1 MGSVLVGDCRD
12 VLPTLGAGSV
22 QCVVTSPPY
31 YGLRDYQHPDQI
43 GLEPSVEAYV
53 AEMVAVFRAVRRVLA
68 DDGVVFLNLGDSYSG
83 GPSTGANGW
92 KAGSI
97 GVGSD
102 AARGVPVGK
111 HGDGIG
117 PKQLLGVP
125 WRVAFALQADG
136 WVLRS
141 DIIWHK
147 PNPIPES
154 VRDRPTKAHEY
165 VFLLAKQPRYFYDAE
180 AIKEANATV
189 GDSREAKGRFTYD
202 EKYGP
207 ERSDGAQQAFVKID
221 PSGRNARSVWTIA
234 TTPYSGAHFATMP
247 PELARRC
254 ILAGSSA
261 RGQCPK
267 CGAPW
272 HRVIEKGLTAHDGET
287 DSAYEKGTTANR
299 LAKLRQAA
307 RERGEEYT
315 NGKVTT
321 GWLPSCS
328 CDSTG
333 ATFEPDDF
341 EVVESPTGE
350 RAGDD
355 PSLETGRAGMN
366 RPRGENEGTRPMTR
380 YQQRRYASQLRES
393 PHREAMADEASEAF
407 AHYIRVDRSGA
418 RPVPPALL
426 AVWIERGWLT
436 PVAPPVLTPYDPVP
450 QIVLDPFAG
459 SGTTAMVAL
468 QNGRRAIGTE
478 LNPKYLRLQDDRT
491 QVTMGLGL

>member
-1 MGSVLVGDCRD
+1 MPQTKNLAAASSVS
-12 VLPTLGAGSV
+12 T
-22 QCVVTSPPY
+22 
-31 YGLRDYQHPDQI
+31 GLRPGTDNSVCGKCGARRIDSQI
-43 GLEPSVEAYV
+43 GLEQTPAAYV
-53 AEMVAVFRAVRRVLA
+53 AQIVAAMREVWRVLR
-68 DDGVVFLNLGDSYSG
+68 DDGTLWLNLGDSYANNGVSDPSKVG
-83 GPSTGANGW
+83 GFTGARIR
-92 KAGSI
+92 AGAKGTMDSRPRAI
-97 GVGSD
+97 
-102 AARGVPVGK
+102 P
-111 HGDGIG
+111 DGLK
-117 PKQLLGVP
+117 PKDLMGIP
-125 WRVAFALQADG
+125 WRVAFALQDDG
-136 WVLRS
+136 WYLRS
-141 DIIWHK
+141 DIVWAK
-147 PNPIPES
+147 PNPMPES
-154 VRDRPTKAHEY
+154 VTDRPTKAHEY

-234 TTPYSGAHFATMP
+234 TQPYSGAHFATMP

-272 HRVIEKGLTAHDGET
+272 TRVVEKGLTAHDGET